1 MTSIP
6 KKGSYEVL
14 DAFRGVCIVA
24 QTPFDAQGEI
34 DLDSIDTLVAFYFR
48 HGASG
53 LTVLGVAG
61 EAPKLTP
68 QESEAVAERFIR
80 AAQGRPVIV
89 GVSNPGAAQLAEL
102 TARVMDKGAAG
113 VMIAPPNGLKTEEEL
128 FAWFAAVFRR
138 IGDVPVV
145 LQDFPFSTGTW
156 MSVPSILTLVE
167 RHPQIRMIK
176 EEDLP
181 SITKIS
187 KLRASAGRRVGIL
200 TGNNAMF
207 LPLELGRGIDGPMAG
222 FSHPEM
228 LSAVYRLYTSGQVQQ
243 AHDLFDAYLPL
254 LSHENQSQW
263 GVAVRKEIL
272 RRRGAIR
279 SAVMRSP
286 GPVLTPADHA
296 EIDLLL
302 ARLDRALSALR

>member
-1 MTSIP
+1 MTLTTTSDY
-6 KKGSYEVL
+6 SAL
-14 DAFRGVCIVA
+14 DALRGLCVVA
-24 QTPFDAQGEI
+24 QTPFDADGGI
-34 DLDSIDTLVAFYFR
+34 DLSSVDTLSDFYFK
-48 HGASG
+48 HGATA

-68 QESEAVAERFIR
+68 SESLAVAERYVR
-80 AAQGRPVIV
+80 AAQGRPIIV
-89 GVSNPGAAQLAEL
+89 GVSNPSVAQLAEL
-102 TARVMDKGAAG
+102 TAEVMARGAAG

-128 FAWFAAVFRR
+128 FGWFGAVFKR

-156 MSVPSILTLVE
+156 MSVPSMLTLIE
-167 RHPQIRMIK
+167 RHPQIRVIK

-181 SITKIS
+181 SITKIT
-187 KLRASAGRRVGIL
+187 KLRASSGRKVRIL

-207 LPLELGRGIDGPMAG
+207 LPLEMGRGIDGPMAG

-228 LSAVYRLYTSGQVQQ
+228 LSGVYELYTSGKSQE

-254 LSHENQSQW
+254 LSYENQSQW

-272 RRRGAIR
+272 RRRGAIKT
-279 SAVMRSP
+279 AVMRSP
-286 GPVLTPADHA
+286 GPVLTPTDLA
-296 EIDLLL
+296 EVDLLL
-302 ARLDRALSALR
+302 GRLETTLAARR

>member
-1 MTSIP
+1 MLAQS
-6 KKGSYEVL
+6 
-14 DAFRGVCIVA
+14 RGVFIVT
-24 QTPFDAQGEI
+24 QTPFDDAGAV
-34 DLDSIDTLVAFYFR
+34 DLPSVDTLVDFYLE
-48 HGASG
+48 HGADG

-61 EAPKLTP
+61 EAGKLTP
-68 QESEAVAERFIR
+68 SEAKAVAERFIR
-80 AAQGRPVIV
+80 RAQGKPVVV
-89 GVSNPGAAQLAEL
+89 GVSSSSVAQLREL
-102 TARVMDKGAAG
+102 TAQVMDLGAAG

-128 FAWFAAVFRR
+128 FSYFGAVFQQ
-138 IGDVPVV
+138 IGDVPTV

-156 MSVPSILTLVE
+156 MSVPSILELVR
-167 RHPQIRMIK
+167 RHPQIQVLK

-181 SITKIS
+181 SITKIT
-187 KLRASAGRRVGIL
+187 KLREGEGRRIAIL

-228 LSAVYRLYTSGQVQQ
+228 LSGVYRHYQAGRIEQ

-254 LSHENQSQW
+254 LSYENQSQW

-279 SAVMRSP
+279 SAAMRAP
-286 GPVLTPADHA
+286 GPRLTAIDLA
-296 EIDLLL
+296 EID
-302 ARLDRALSALR
+302 RLVRRTEAAVERLK